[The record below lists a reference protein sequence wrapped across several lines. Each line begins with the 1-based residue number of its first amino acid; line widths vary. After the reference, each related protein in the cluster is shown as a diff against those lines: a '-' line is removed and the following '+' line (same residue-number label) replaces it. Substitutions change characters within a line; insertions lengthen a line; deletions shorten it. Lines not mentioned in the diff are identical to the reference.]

1 MLVKWIIE
9 YAGKGV
15 GHCADL
21 ETSLAAS
28 LVRAGK
34 VKPVGTVE
42 AVEPVKTVVK
52 PRKPRK

>member
-1 MLVKWIIE
+1 MLVRWIIE
-9 YAGKGV
+9 YAGKEV

-34 VKPVGTVE
+34 VKLVN
-42 AVEPVKTVVK
+42 AVDPVKIVQK